1 MKIAF
6 GMLAV
11 AGLAAAAGADFIT
24 VPQNHRMMSAV
35 ASQLDSV
42 QIETTV
48 LYSSIPGPYSA
59 FGVASFAS
67 NDDYTTTTGGA
78 GQFECDQL
86 RFVGGVGQVGGI
98 LDFFFLD
105 STGTKRDLLVWRYAW
120 NAGDFIWTITNIGE
134 LADHTGRLQI
144 QTRGSTTGRWF
155 MTTTAPMCW
164 LEQPDHRPWHA
175 RPAAYRRVRT
185 QHTHTRLTCSAR
197 PRWLGCSSS
206 SSLNSEFRAGVRSR
220 LK

>member
-11 AGLAAAAGADFIT
+11 AGLAAAASADFIT

-105 STGTKRDLLVWRYAW
+105 STGTNVISSFGVTLGS
-120 NAGDFIWTITNIGE
+120 AGDFIWTITNIGE

-155 MTTTAPMCW
+155 MTTTAPSAGSNS
-164 LEQPDHRPWHA
+164 LTTGLGSALAPQRIAAFELNTPTPGSLALLGLGGLAAA
-175 RPAAYRRVRT
+175 RRRR
-185 QHTHTRLTCSAR
+185 
-197 PRWLGCSSS
+197 
-206 SSLNSEFRAGVRSR
+206 
-220 LK
+220 